1 MKKLLIIIILLVT
14 AAVGF
19 YFGYWTNTLPMP
31 LEKYSRQY
39 KKDLQLFKERVD
51 MEKFIL
57 LPLTISCQS

>member
-19 YFGYWTNTLPMP
+19 YLVTGQTPLPMP

-39 KKDLQLFKERVD
+39 KKRSATF
-51 MEKFIL
+51 
-57 LPLTISCQS
+57 

>member
-19 YFGYWTNTLPMP
+19 YFGYWTNTPAYAAG
-31 LEKYSRQY
+31 EIQQAVQ

-51 MEKFIL
+51 MEKV
-57 LPLTISCQS
+57 

>member
-19 YFGYWTNTLPMP
+19 YFGYWTNTPAYAAG
-31 LEKYSRQY
+31 EIQQAVQ

-51 MEKFIL
+51 TVSYTHL
-57 LPLTISCQS
+57 TLPTIA